1 MQVEVTQNKVNK
13 FLDDL
18 RETGITNMYGAG
30 PYIQEIFGVTKS
42 DANRFLLNWIETFD
56 NRVNHGDVQNVD

>member
-30 PYIQEIFGVTKS
+30 PYIQEIFGVSKY
-42 DANRFLLNWIETFD
+42 DANRFLVKWMETFT
-56 NRVNHGDVQNVD
+56 NRANHGDVQNVD